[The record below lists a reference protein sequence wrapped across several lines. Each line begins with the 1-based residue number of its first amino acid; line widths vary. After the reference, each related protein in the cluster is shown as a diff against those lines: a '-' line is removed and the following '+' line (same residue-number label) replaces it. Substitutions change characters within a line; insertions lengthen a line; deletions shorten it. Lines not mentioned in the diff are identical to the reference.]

1 MIRTPVREIVRA
13 VDDAATE
20 WSDSR
25 STRRADAR
33 AAVAARTGYSLA
45 AVEYAFDRLFG
56 TLRRDALESIITE
69 ELGALDALDGF
80 AELAARPRA
89 RALPI
94 GRVCIVSSR
103 TTIGVALIPAIFA
116 LCAKCD
122 VHVKDREDGL
132 VAAFFASLSERL
144 PALDGA
150 FTARAWTSAE
160 ESGELGSFDAVVAFG
175 SDATI
180 AAVASG
186 LPPSTRF
193 LPFGSKASAGYVTRE
208 SLTTPAAAAAIARG
222 AATDLVLYDTE
233 GCLSLHALFVEEGG
247 DVTADA
253 FAHLLAEA
261 IEDAG
266 ERLAPAG
273 LDPFSTAQR
282 AMARDVA
289 VFGNAREVYCGSRG
303 GFLAVLDAP
312 FDELPLLLP
321 RSIGIRRVDA
331 PTQAAAYLRHHGL
344 ALEAL
349 AVAGT
354 RPDVVDFGLASG
366 ASRIAPFG
374 SLQAP
379 PLRAFHGG
387 RRRIADF
394 VRWIG
399 DES

>member
-144 PALDGA
+144 PALGGA

-160 ESGELGSFDAVVAFG
+160 ESGDLGSFDAVVAFG

-266 ERLAPAG
+266 SGSHRPVSIRFRRRNARWRATSRSSAMLAKSIA
-273 LDPFSTAQR
+273 
-282 AMARDVA
+282 
-289 VFGNAREVYCGSRG
+289 AREV
-303 GFLAVLDAP
+303 GFWPYSMRRSTNFRCCCRVRSASVASMRRRRQ
-312 FDELPLLLP
+312 P
-321 RSIGIRRVDA
+321 RTYAI
-331 PTQAAAYLRHHGL
+331 T
-344 ALEAL
+344 
-349 AVAGT
+349 
-354 RPDVVDFGLASG
+354 
-366 ASRIAPFG
+366 ASRSKRWRSP
-374 SLQAP
+374 
-379 PLRAFHGG
+379 G
-387 RRRIADF
+387 RGRT
-394 VRWIG
+394 
-399 DES
+399 